1 MRRFVVVVL
10 LAIACVTLLA
20 SCTEA
25 SDTVSKRQYDNLYA
39 HLSNMWAQALSHA
52 DAQVA
57 FYGDSRV
64 VGASWN
70 DAYPDAKVVNLGVGG
85 DKVKDLIT
93 RLPLLDN
100 LNCLSTVVLAIG
112 GNDCLSNSFDLRVF
126 ESQYDSLLASLKQKG
141 LTVYV
146 NTVAGIC
153 IGTAISNQK
162 SIAAANDKIHK
173 ANAVII
179 TLAAKYGMTVID
191 MAQVMDNADFSLKA
205 EYASDGV
212 HFNEN
217 GNNVWYKTL
226 RPYIPS
232 ATL

>member
-1 MRRFVVVVL
+1 MRRFVVVAL
-10 LAIACVTLLA
+10 LAIACVALLV
-20 SCTEA
+20 SCNDA

-39 HLSNMWAQALSHA
+39 HLSYMWAQALSHA
-52 DAQVA
+52 DATIA

-70 DAYPDAKVVNLGVGG
+70 DAFADSEVVNLGVGG

-112 GNDCLSNSFDLRVF
+112 GNDCLSNSFDIEEF
-126 ESQYDSLLASLKQKG
+126 ERQYDSLLAALKQKG

-153 IGTAISNQK
+153 SGTVTSDQK
-162 SIAAANDKIHK
+162 SIASANDKIHK

-179 TLAAKYGMTVID
+179 TLAAKYDMTVID
-191 MAQVMDNADFSLKA
+191 MAQIMDNADFSLKA

-212 HFNEN
+212 HFNEA
-217 GNNVWYKTL
+217 GNEVWYEAL
-226 RPYIPS
+226 RIYIPT
-232 ATL
+232 AD